1 LGFISDLSLLSF
13 KEKLMSFRILPLLS
27 LLAAATVAHAAALP
41 VGTYTLAGVPGTG
54 IHTSLDAGT
63 LSGMMTFDAGSD
75 LTAANLTFFDTTSG
89 LNFTFTQV
97 GPTTIDLS
105 GKTVSALIS
114 NLINPAINFDF
125 SIRIPGLSNGTFVLN
140 CGTDC
145 DPAAQI
151 NDGSGNINEEFT
163 GTIAPV
169 PEPASLALLATGTL
183 GLLGALRRRIS

>member
-1 LGFISDLSLLSF
+1 MRFPVLTLLC
-13 KEKLMSFRILPLLS
+13 

-63 LSGMMTFDAGSD
+63 LSGTMTFDAGSD
-75 LTAANLTFFDTTSG
+75 ITAANLTFFDTTSG
-89 LNFTFTQV
+89 LAFTFTQV
-97 GPTTIDLS
+97 GPTDIDIPGETL
-105 GKTVSALIS
+105 SALIS
-114 NLINPAINFDF
+114 NGINPAINFDF

-163 GTIAPV
+163 GTISPI
-169 PEPASLALLATGTL
+169 PEPASLVLLGSGTVA
-183 GLLGALRRRIS
+183 LLGAFRRRIS

>member
-1 LGFISDLSLLSF
+1 
-13 KEKLMSFRILPLLS
+13 MSFRILTLLS
-27 LLAAATVAHAAALP
+27 LLAAVTVAHAAALP
-41 VGTYTLAGVPGTG
+41 VGAYTLAGVPGTG

-89 LNFTFTQV
+89 LDFTFTQV

-169 PEPASLALLATGTL
+169 PEPASLALLGTGTL